1 MLKKKIKKIIISVIS
16 CLMPFLSI
24 GQGTEVAVSNVP
36 LLDDKSLI
44 LVLIIVLLLL
54 PLYLTGKMFL
64 MAAKDYM
71 MKMKN
76 ISNSNKIINTLLI
89 LLVSTQVSFSQAA
102 PAPVNQFNFDW
113 STWGLF
119 LCIVV
124 EVFLIAYFSWKTT
137 TFLKNSYAQEMEQSA
152 EVKESWFERFW
163 NKINSFRP
171 MEEEAQ
177 LDAGHNYDGI
187 RELNNI
193 TPPWFTAGFIL
204 TIIVAIGY
212 LWRYHVSHSAPL
224 QIEEFKM
231 EMVQA
236 EIEKSKYLSMQA
248 NNVDE
253 NSVIMLEAPDIAA
266 GKAIFIEKCVAC
278 HEAHGG
284 SKPGGV
290 GPNLTDD
297 YWIHGGSIKNIF
309 TTIKYGWP
317 DKGMISWKEQL
328 SANQMA
334 QVASFVKSLKG
345 NNPAGAKEKQGELY
359 VEEQATAAP
368 VAIDTTKINK

>member
-1 MLKKKIKKIIISVIS
+1 
-16 CLMPFLSI
+16 
-24 GQGTEVAVSNVP
+24 
-36 LLDDKSLI
+36 
-44 LVLIIVLLLL
+44 
-54 PLYLTGKMFL
+54 
-64 MAAKDYM
+64 
-71 MKMKN
+71 
-76 ISNSNKIINTLLI
+76 
-89 LLVSTQVSFSQAA
+89 
-102 PAPVNQFNFDW
+102 
-113 STWGLF
+113 
-119 LCIVV
+119 
-124 EVFLIAYFSWKTT
+124 
-137 TFLKNSYAQEMEQSA
+137 
-152 EVKESWFERFW
+152 
-163 NKINSFRP
+163 

>member
-1 MLKKKIKKIIISVIS
+1 MLNKNIKKFLLSTITVV
-16 CLMPFLSI
+16 MPFLVI
-24 GQGTEVAVSNVP
+24 GQETAVAVPKTP
-36 LLDDKSLI
+36 LIDDKSLI
-44 LVLIIVLLLL
+44 LILIIFILLL

-64 MAAKDYM
+64 LAAKDYM

-76 ISNSNKIINTLLI
+76 NSNTSKIIHTLLI
-89 LLVSTQVSFSQAA
+89 VFVSTQISFSQA
-102 PAPVNQFNFDW
+102 PAATVNEFNFDW
-113 STWGLF
+113 SSWGLF

-124 EVFLIAYFSWKTT
+124 EVFLIAYFSWQTT
-137 TFLKNSYAQEMEQSA
+137 KFLKSSTSY
-152 EVKESWFERFW
+152 EVEKSIEAKESWFERFW

-171 MEEEAQ
+171 MDEEAQ
-177 LDAGHNYDGI
+177 LDAGHIYDGI

-193 TPPWFTAGFIL
+193 TPQWFTAGFIL
-204 TIIVAIGY
+204 TILISIGY

-231 EMVQA
+231 EMAQA
-236 EIEKSKYLSMQA
+236 EVEKSKYLSLQA

-253 NSVIMLEAPDIAA
+253 NSVIMLDAPEIAA
-266 GKAIFIEKCVAC
+266 GQKIFIEKCAAC

-284 SKPGGV
+284 SKLGGV

-317 DKGMISWKEQL
+317 DKGMISWKDQL

-359 VEEQATAAP
+359 VEEQASTAP
-368 VAIDTTKINK
+368 ITTDTVNVKK